1 MSIIDGMMTRE
12 EEISELVK
20 VNTIDICNAISKLS
34 DKEKVIV
41 NKAINNLIDL
51 AVEVDYL
58 NRNERKH

>member
-1 MSIIDGMMTRE
+1 MSLIDGMMTRE

-20 VNTIDICNAISKLS
+20 INTIDICNTISKLS
-34 DKEKVIV
+34 DEEKVIV

>member
-1 MSIIDGMMTRE
+1 MMTRE

-20 VNTIDICNAISKLS
+20 INTIDICNTISKLS
-34 DKEKVIV
+34 DEEKVIV

-51 AVEVDYL
+51 AVEADYL